1 MFATLRHALARRD
14 LWFATM
20 YVLAARLGRAALAR
34 LEGGAYII
42 AIALTAVAL
51 GIHKATWRR
60 TVKTVFM
67 RQILFTAVDGL
78 AVAMR
83 IGGTVG
89 VLLIAEAASW
99 LVELGATTERMAPW
113 LMAFTIRELGPLIAN
128 LIVIGRSGVAI
139 STELAN
145 MKLHGELDVLE
156 SLGID
161 VMSYLV
167 VPRVLCV
174 ALSVLFLAVVVV
186 ASVFVSSYTVGVLAG
201 AVVEPPWEFFDAA
214 FVAGGTEDLVC
225 FLTKTIITGLFVGA
239 ICCREGLRV
248 RLVATEVPRVASRS
262 GVRALTAV
270 FMVNAAISLII
281 QGQVLIV
288 KSF

>member
-1 MFATLRHALARRD
+1 MFASLRHALARREH
-14 LWFATM
+14 WFTM
-20 YVLAARLGRAALAR
+20 ARVLAARLGRAALAR
-34 LEGGAYII
+34 LEGAAYIVSI
-42 AIALTAVAL
+42 AFASLALSVRRS
-51 GIHKATWRR
+51 TWKR
-60 TVKTVFM
+60 TVRTVFV

-89 VLLIAEAASW
+89 VLLVAEAAGW
-99 LVELGATTERMAPW
+99 LVELGATAERMAPW

-174 ALSVLFLAVVVV
+174 ALSVLFLAVVIV
-186 ASVFVSSYTVGVLAG
+186 ASIFVSSYTVGVLAG
-201 AVVEPPWEFFDAA
+201 AVVELPWEFFDAA
-214 FVAGGTEDLVC
+214 FVAGETEDLVC
-225 FLTKTIITGLFVGA
+225 FLTKTIVTGLFVGA

-248 RLVATEVPRVASRS
+248 RLVATEVPRVASR
-262 GVRALTAV
+262 
-270 FMVNAAISLII
+270 
-281 QGQVLIV
+281 
-288 KSF
+288 